1 MTLQRTILDY
11 TGQHVYVGLDVH
23 KKSWTVSLCT
33 EQAAFKTF
41 TQPPEVETLMA
52 YVRRTFPHA
61 KYHCVYEAGF
71 CGYWIVAQLRSS
83 GIECLVINPAD
94 VPTSDKEKQYKT
106 NRVDA
111 RKLVRSLRNGELAG
125 IYVPSRTAQ
134 EDRALVRSR
143 HTLVGKQTRCKNLIK
158 STLCFYGIALP
169 EDIVDRYWSARFTR
183 WLESLE
189 LATTS
194 GTTTLKMLLEE
205 LAFLRQLILRT
216 TRAIRSL
223 ACSERYVP
231 SVEHLTSIPGV
242 SILVAMIFLTEI
254 VDIERFRTLD
264 HLASFVG
271 LVPGERSSGEEKT
284 DPGITHRKNPHLRWV
299 LMESAWVAIRHD
311 PSLALAFT
319 KLAARM
325 PKTQAIVRIARKLL
339 NRIRFTLKQ
348 QQDYMMPQAA

>member
-1 MTLQRTILDY
+1 
-11 TGQHVYVGLDVH
+11 
-23 KKSWTVSLCT
+23 
-33 EQAAFKTF
+33 
-41 TQPPEVETLMA
+41 
-52 YVRRTFPHA
+52 
-61 KYHCVYEAGF
+61 
-71 CGYWIVAQLRSS
+71 
-83 GIECLVINPAD
+83 
-94 VPTSDKEKQYKT
+94 
-106 NRVDA
+106 
-111 RKLVRSLRNGELAG
+111 
-125 IYVPSRTAQ
+125 
-134 EDRALVRSR
+134 
-143 HTLVGKQTRCKNLIK
+143 
-158 STLCFYGIALP
+158 
-169 EDIVDRYWSARFTR
+169 
-183 WLESLE
+183 
-189 LATTS
+189 
-194 GTTTLKMLLEE
+194 MLLEE